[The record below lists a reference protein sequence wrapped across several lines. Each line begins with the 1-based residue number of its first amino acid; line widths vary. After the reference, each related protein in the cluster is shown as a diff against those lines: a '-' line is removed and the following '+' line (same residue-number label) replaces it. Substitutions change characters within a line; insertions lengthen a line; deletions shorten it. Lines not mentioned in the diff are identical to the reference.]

1 MVAVLR
7 RKQVC
12 NRAGLSESHIDNLV
26 RDNKFPLPI
35 QLGERAVGWF
45 EHEVDEWI
53 ANRPRVS
60 WAPQVDPGSTKPQA
74 GKA

>member
-12 NRAGLSESHIDNLV
+12 KRAGLSESQIDNLV
-26 RDNKFPLPI
+26 RDNKFPLPV
-35 QLGERAVGWF
+35 QLGERSIGWF

-53 ANRPRVS
+53 ANRPRVF
-60 WAPQVDPGSTKPQA
+60 WAPQVDAEPV
-74 GKA
+74 KAS